1 MSFDPSSAAARG
13 LARCLSCGRVEPVE
27 TGRCPRCRVPLHLR
41 TPHSLQRTIA
51 LTLGA
56 GLLYFPANFLPVM
69 RVESTLGGTQESTIM
84 RGVIQF
90 WQAGDYP
97 VALIIFT
104 ASVLIPLVKVLSI
117 GALCAGARGGFSPRS
132 LTRLY
137 RMTESIGRWSMVD
150 VFVVAILVGVVQ
162 LGSIMTITAGAGALA
177 FAGVVILT
185 MLAADSFDQR
195 LIWDAAARREGQ
207 SVGATPDQRLSLLP

>member
-1 MSFDPSSAAARG
+1 MTFDSASAAARG
-13 LARCLSCGRVEPVE
+13 LARCHACGLVEAVE
-27 TGRCPRCRVPLHLR
+27 TACCPRCRAPLHLR
-41 TPHSLQRTIA
+41 TPCSLQRTFA

-56 GLLYFPANFLPVM
+56 AVLYLPANLLPFM
-69 RVESTLGGTQESTIM
+69 SVESTLGGTQESTIL
-84 RGVIQF
+84 RGVVQF
-90 WQAGDYP
+90 WEAGDYA
-97 VALIIFT
+97 VAAIIFT
-104 ASVLIPLVKVLSI
+104 ASVMIPLMKVFSI
-117 GALCAGARGGFSPRS
+117 GALCFGARFGNSPRA

-137 RMTESIGRWSMVD
+137 RVTDYIGRWSMVD

-195 LIWDAAARREGQ
+195 LIWDAAA
-207 SVGATPDQRLSLLP
+207 QRKPLVP